1 MTSGISNIS
10 RSSPCILL
18 TNDDGVNSPGI
29 LLLAKRF
36 VSWGCEVI
44 VVAPDTNQSACS
56 HRLTMSSDLRLKELR
71 SLGENIYS
79 VSGSPADCVSVALDP
94 NGVFYHKNLVPTI
107 AISGINL
114 GPNTSHDVL
123 HSGTFAGARHAAFYG
138 VPSVATSLA
147 SNDMREENILT
158 AVEATFQLCSK
169 LLTFLPRRPNNFQ
182 RPRATFV
189 RRHVEESLTEDRC
202 FDILLQ
208 CFQAGDLLLNLNVPS
223 RWNGKFLSTS
233 LGGVFYRDVLQRVS
247 GKEENSD
254 MKEDE
259 LFRLVVHGGIEF
271 VQDERLTDIEALQRK
286 FASITCLST
295 WPETHPFEIP
305 CCVLKYALHS
315 AKSGFPTWV
324 ERGSE
329 FQSQL

>member
-1 MTSGISNIS
+1 MSTA
-10 RSSPCILL
+10 SSAQPCILL
-18 TNDDGVNSPGI
+18 TNDDGVTSPGI
-29 LLLAKRF
+29 LLLAKKF
-36 VSWGCEVI
+36 ISCDWKVI
-44 VVAPDTNQSACS
+44 VVAPDMNQSACS

-71 SLGENIYS
+71 HLGENVYS
-79 VSGSPADCVSVALDP
+79 VSGSPADCVSVALDTK
-94 NGVFYHKNLVPTI
+94 GLVSSKNWVPTL

-169 LLTFLPRRPNNFQ
+169 LLTFLPRYPTNYQ
-182 RPRATFV
+182 RPSSTFS
-189 RRHVEESLTEDRC
+189 RRQVKESLTEEKY
-202 FDILLQ
+202 FDLLLEY
-208 CFQAGDLLLNLNVPS
+208 FQKGDLLVNLNIPS

-233 LGGVFYRDVLQRVS
+233 LGGVFYRDVLQKVS
-247 GKEENSD
+247 QVEENSRP
-254 MKEDE
+254 KEEE
-259 LFRLVVHGGIEF
+259 LYRLVVHGGIEF
-271 VQDERLTDIEALQRK
+271 VPDKRMTDIEALRNK

-305 CCVLKYALHS
+305 CSVLKYALQPS
-315 AKSGFPTWV
+315 KSGLPSWI
-324 ERGSE
+324 ERGIDT
-329 FQSQL
+329 QVPSQL